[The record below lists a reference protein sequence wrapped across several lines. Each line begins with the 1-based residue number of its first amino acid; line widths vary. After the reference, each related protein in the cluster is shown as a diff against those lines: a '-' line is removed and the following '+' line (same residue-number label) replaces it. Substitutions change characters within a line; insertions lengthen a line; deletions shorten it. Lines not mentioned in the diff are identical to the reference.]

1 MKEAYGG
8 ISNLV
13 FIAVFLTIVMGAL
26 GLTVSYTKAFHMK
39 NAIIRAI
46 ENHEGAG
53 CFPEQDGKGSAS
65 SPCRQEIVNA
75 AKRYTYSPAGL
86 QCNGSGWYKASG
98 LFCYKK
104 MSQEKA
110 SGNNVKVVYRVITQ
124 IDLQFPIIEKITGF
138 RIFQVSGDTREFIKV
153 K

>member
-39 NAIIRAI
+39 NAVLRAI

-53 CFPEQDGKGSAS
+53 CFPEEGSGGSAS
-65 SPCRQEIVNA
+65 SPCRREIVNA
-75 AKRYTYSPAGL
+75 AKRLTYSPAKL
-86 QCNGSGWYKASG
+86 QCHGMNNASN
-98 LFCYKK
+98 LFCYKQVSRNGK
-104 MSQEKA
+104 RY
-110 SGNNVKVVYRVITQ
+110 VYRIVTQ
-124 IDLQFPIIEKITGF
+124 IDLSFPIIERITGF
-138 RIFQVSGDTREFIKV
+138 RIFQVSGDTREFIKP
-153 K
+153 